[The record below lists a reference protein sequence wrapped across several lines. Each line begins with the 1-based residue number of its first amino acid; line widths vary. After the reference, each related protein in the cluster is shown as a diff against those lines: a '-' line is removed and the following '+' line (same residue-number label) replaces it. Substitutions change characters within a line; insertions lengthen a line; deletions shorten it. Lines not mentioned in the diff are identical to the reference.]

1 MCHRYLRL
9 TRSVGGQRF
18 RQLLAEADP
27 ELAARVRHHTFADV
41 MALSPPQHPKGAPP
55 TDYEIAVNKH
65 RLKAMERAA
74 ARPAG
79 KPSRR
84 DGTAGA

>member
-1 MCHRYLRL
+1 MGPLAAE
-9 TRSVGGQRF
+9 RF

-27 ELAARVRHHTFADV
+27 ELADHVRHHTFAEV
-41 MALSPPQHPKGAPP
+41 MALAPQQQQPKGAAP

-65 RLKAMERAA
+65 RLKAMDRAGT
-74 ARPAG
+74 RPAG

-84 DGTAGA
+84 QGTAGA